1 MNHFGQVEAVL
12 VPKWFNGV
20 DCKSIIRRF
29 ESDPALKIRIK
40 KIMTTREI
48 VARLESI
55 EEKLSKFESVAEECE
70 MIAEL
75 IDIIIEDDL
84 KFEEFLEEIE
94 ELSEAKLFER
104 LLKIGLDL
112 GYIAHA

>member
-1 MNHFGQVEAVL
+1 MPE
-12 VPKWFNGV
+12 WFNGV

-40 KIMTTREI
+40 EIMTSRDI
-48 VARLESI
+48 VARLEII
-55 EEKLSKFESVAEECE
+55 EKRLSKSSTTEECE

-75 IDIIIEDDL
+75 IDSIIEDDL

-94 ELSEAKLFER
+94 EMSEAKLFEQ
-104 LLKIGLDL
+104 LFKMGLEL
-112 GYIAHA
+112 GLSLIHI

>member
-29 ESDPALKIRIK
+29 ESDPALKVRMK

-48 VARLESI
+48 VARLEII
-55 EEKLSKFESVAEECE
+55 EEKLSKSESVTEECE

-75 IDIIIEDDL
+75 IDSIIEDDL
-84 KFEEFLEEIE
+84 KFETFLEEIE
-94 ELSEAKLFER
+94 EISEAKLFER
-104 LLKIGLDL
+104 LFKLGLEM